1 MSTSHIYHTQGIRN
15 FQFKKEGFV
24 GSSVCVYIT
33 RSPNKFRCV
42 DCNSSNVLT
51 VRDGERKIK
60 GLKSGSKQT
69 YFIVEMHRI
78 KCRDCGCYKHEIL
91 DFIST
96 PKVHYTS
103 ALERSIIE
111 LRKEMSIKAL
121 ANYFDLHWNT
131 VKDIEKRY
139 LKKKYK
145 RIRLKDVKY
154 IGIDEV
160 YVGYKKYLTI
170 VRDMISGAVLFI
182 GDGKGSDALADFAR
196 KIKHSKCNIKAA
208 AVDLAPSYT
217 SWLRDNL
224 PDTDI
229 VYDHF
234 HLIKLMN
241 EKINAIRRATM
252 NTLDDHLKSK
262 LKGQWWLFVGNI
274 ENLNQN
280 EVDKLEDFKVMFDD
294 LGTACF
300 LKEALRNIYSVAETD
315 YEAEWALEFWCQL
328 AEESKIPSMKTM
340 AKTIRKNMEGIK
352 GYWKHEKL
360 TSAGVEG
367 FNNKIG
373 WLNRQAYGYRDD
385 EYFKLKIF
393 ALPTLKLDKA
403 L

>member
-15 FQFKKEGFV
+15 YQFKKESFKGK
-24 GSSVCVYIT
+24 SAYIHIV
-33 RSPNKFRCV
+33 RSPDKFRCV
-42 DCNSSNVLT
+42 TCNSSNVST

-60 GLKSGSKQT
+60 GLKGGSKQT
-69 YFIVEMHRI
+69 YFIVDMHRI
-78 KCRDCGCYKHEIL
+78 KCRNCGAYKHESI
-91 DFIST
+91 DFISA
-96 PKVHYTS
+96 PGVHYTR

-121 ANYFDLHWNT
+121 ADYFDLHWNT
-131 VKDIEKRY
+131 IKNIEKRH
-139 LKKKYK
+139 LKTKYK
-145 RIRLKDVKY
+145 RIKLKNVNY

-160 YVGYKKYLTI
+160 YVGHKKYLTI

-182 GDGKGSDALADFAR
+182 GDGKGSDALADFGR
-196 KIKHSKCNIKAA
+196 KLKHSKCNIKAA

-241 EKINAIRRATM
+241 EKINIIRRSTM
-252 NTLDDHLKSK
+252 NQLDDHLKNK
-262 LKGQWWLFVGNI
+262 LKGQRWLFVRNI
-274 ENLNQN
+274 ENLN
-280 EVDKLEDFKVMFDD
+280 EVEADKLEDLKVMFDD

-315 YEAEWALEFWCQL
+315 YEAEWGLEYWCKL
-328 AEESKIPSMKTM
+328 ADESQIASMKTM

-385 EYFKLKIF
+385 EYFRLKIF
-393 ALPTLKLDKA
+393 DLPTLKLDKA

>member
-1 MSTSHIYHTQGIRN
+1 MSTSHMYHTQGIRN
-15 FQFKKEGFV
+15 FQFKKESFIGN
-24 GSSVCVYIT
+24 SVHVHII
-33 RSPNKFRCV
+33 RSPNKFRCA
-42 DCNSSNVLT
+42 DCNSSNVLIVKDKT
-51 VRDGERKIK
+51 RKIK

-78 KCRDCGCYKHEIL
+78 KCQDCGCYKHEVL
-91 DFIST
+91 DFISK
-96 PKVHYTS
+96 PKVHYTRS
-103 ALERSIIE
+103 LERSIIE

-121 ANYFDLHWNT
+121 ANYFNLHWNT

-182 GDGKGSDALADFAR
+182 GDGKGGDALSDFA
-196 KIKHSKCNIKAA
+196 KKLKHSKCNIKAA

-217 SWLRDNL
+217 SWLKENL
-224 PDTDI
+224 PRTDI

-241 EKINAIRRATM
+241 EKINAIRRSTM
-252 NTLDDHLKSK
+252 NKLDDHLKSK
-262 LKGQWWLFVGNI
+262 LKGYRWLFVRNI
-274 ENLNQN
+274 ENLNKN
-280 EVDKLEDFKVMFDD
+280 EIDKLEDFKVMFDD

-315 YEAEWALEFWCQL
+315 YEAEWGLKFWCKL
-328 AEESKIPSMKTM
+328 AEESNISSMKTM